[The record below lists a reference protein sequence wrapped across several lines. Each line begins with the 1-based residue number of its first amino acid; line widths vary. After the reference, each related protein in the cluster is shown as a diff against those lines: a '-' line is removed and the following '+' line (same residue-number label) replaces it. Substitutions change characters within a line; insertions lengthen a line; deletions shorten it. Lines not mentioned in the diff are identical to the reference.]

1 MGVTIKNKS
10 ILQNTLNVDFGDMN
24 VFIKFGTEWCIPCQE
39 LDKILVNIPNS
50 IVYYVDV
57 DDDEFEDILEINNI
71 NTLPYT
77 FIKYKKNTRTFYGVK
92 SHAEIIKLIDTIK

>member
-1 MGVTIKNKS
+1 MGVSIKNKS

-50 IVYYVDV
+50 IVYYVDI
-57 DDDEFEDILEINNI
+57 DNDEFEDIMEINNVY
-71 NTLPYT
+71 TVPYT
-77 FIKYKKNTRTFYGVK
+77 FIKYKKNTRTFSGVK
-92 SHAEIIKLIDTIK
+92 PLDEIIKLIDTMK